1 MTLQEFINEC
11 LEDAKSR
18 PKDMTL
24 GQSVYRYIQK
34 RNLFAFR
41 RTMVQLEVTCYEN
54 SEFTYIWMQTAYYNL
69 PKKYRQ

>member
-34 RNLFAFR
+34 ETYLL
-41 RTMVQLEVTCYEN
+41 LEEQWFN
-54 SEFTYIWMQTAYYNL
+54 
-69 PKKYRQ
+69 